1 MTKQTLVML
10 DENGAGG
17 ERGLAR
23 LQRTRAAYG
32 NEGQAPQLAAP
43 LRRGMRLR
51 GSAARYGH

>member
-1 MTKQTLVML
+1 MAI
-10 DENGAGG
+10 NGAGG